1 MCGRY
6 SLITPVEALRQ
17 LFGVLELP
25 NLAPRYNVA
34 PTQEM
39 PVVRPRAGE
48 ARGRELVAMRWG
60 LVPEWADGPAIGGRM
75 INARAETVAEKP
87 SFRAAF
93 RARRCLVPADG
104 FYEWVKDDEARQPY
118 RIALEGETPFAF
130 AGLWENWQPP
140 TGQDAKPL
148 QTFTIVTTEAND
160 RLRPI
165 HPRMPVILDPAD
177 YETWLTGDPNAAQAL
192 LRPYPDAA
200 MRAYQ
205 VSARVNSTR
214 YDDAACLAPLENPAP
229 ASAQLRLL

>member
-6 SLITPVEALRQ
+6 SLTTPVEALRQ

-25 NLAPRYNVA
+25 NLAPRHNVA

-39 PVVRPRAGE
+39 PVVRLRGGASG
-48 ARGRELVAMRWG
+48 GRELVIMRWG
-60 LVPEWADGPAIGGRM
+60 LVPGWADDPAIGSRM

-104 FYEWVKDDEARQPY
+104 FYEWVKSGETRQPY
-118 RIALEGETPFAF
+118 RITLEGNIPFAF

-140 TGQDAKPL
+140 AGQDAEPV

-160 RLRPI
+160 RLRRI

-177 YETWLTGDPNAAQAL
+177 HESWLTADPKSAQAL
-192 LRPYPDAA
+192 LRPFPGAA

-205 VSARVNSTR
+205 VSARVNSPR
-214 YDDAACLAPLENPAP
+214 HDDAACLEPLEGAAP
-229 ASAQLRLL
+229 AAAQLRLI